1 MKEVVVISGKGG
13 TGKTT
18 ITAALAYHLQAKCI
32 VADCDVDAADM
43 HLIFSNKT
51 VEKRK
56 FYSGKEAIINRE
68 LCKNC
73 GLCQQKC
80 RFDAI
85 ISLSNYK
92 KVDPFSCEGCG
103 LCARICPHNAIE
115 MVDRLVGD
123 FYVSDI
129 RTDTKMVHAKLL
141 PGGEN
146 SGKLV
151 AEVKKE
157 SRIQAEKLQKKFII
171 VDGSPGIGCPVISSL
186 SGADLALLVT
196 EPTMSAL
203 HDLKRVVELLQ
214 KFQIPAGCIIN
225 KSDLNS
231 NISDEIKK
239 FLEENDISL
248 LTEFTY
254 NKNFIHAVKS
264 GQAINEYDPF
274 YTKETIADVWDKI
287 EKILN
292 KNNPVG
298 EEK

>member
-1 MKEVVVISGKGG
+1 MKEIVVISGKGG

-18 ITAALAYHLQAKCI
+18 ITAALAYHLKDNCI

-56 FYSGKEAIINRE
+56 FYSGKEAVINRE

-73 GLCQQKC
+73 GLCQKKC
-80 RFDAI
+80 RFDAV

-92 KVDPFSCEGCG
+92 KIDSLSCEGCG
-103 LCARICPHNAIE
+103 LCSHICPHNAIR
-115 MVDRLVGD
+115 MVDRFVGD
-123 FYVSDI
+123 FFISTI
-129 RTDTKMVHAKLL
+129 RTNTKMVHARLL

-157 SRIQAEKLQKKFII
+157 SRIQAEKDNKPYII

-186 SGADLALLVT
+186 SGANLALLVT

-214 KFQIPAGCIIN
+214 KFQIPAACIIN
-225 KSDLNS
+225 KSDLNKQ
-231 NISDEIKK
+231 ISQEIKE
-239 FLEENDISL
+239 FLDQNDIKL
-248 LTEFTY
+248 LTEFAY
-254 NKNFIHAVKS
+254 SKSFIHAVKS
-264 GQAINEYDPF
+264 GQAINEYDPY
-274 YTKETIADVWDKI
+274 YTKDQISLVWNEL
-287 EKILN
+287 EKLV
-292 KNNPVG
+292 K
-298 EEK
+298 K

>member
-1 MKEVVVISGKGG
+1 MKEIVVISGKGG

-18 ITAALAYHLQAKCI
+18 ITAALAYHLQDQCI

-43 HLIFSNKT
+43 HLIFGNKA

-73 GLCQQKC
+73 GLCQEKC

-92 KVDPFSCEGCG
+92 KVDPLSCEGCG
-103 LCARICPHNAIE
+103 LCSYICPFDAIT
-115 MVDRLVGD
+115 MVDRFVGD
-123 FYVSDI
+123 FFISDI
-129 RTDTKMVHAKLL
+129 RTNTKMVHAKLI

-157 SRIQAEKLQKKFII
+157 ARVQAEKLNKKIII

-186 SGADLALLVT
+186 SGANLALLVT

-203 HDLKRVVELLQ
+203 HDLKRVVELLRM
-214 KFQIPAGCIIN
+214 FQIPSGCIIN
-225 KSDLNS
+225 KSDLNKDVL
-231 NISDEIKK
+231 DEIKQ
-239 FLEENDISL
+239 FLKDNDIML
-248 LTEFTY
+248 LTEFAY
-254 NKNFIHAVKS
+254 NRNFIHAVKS

-274 YTKETIADVWDKI
+274 YTKDAIAEVW
-287 EKILN
+287 N
-292 KNNPVG
+292 KLEIMIN
-298 EEK
+298 KQ

>member
-18 ITAALAYHLQAKCI
+18 ITAALAYHLQDKCI

-51 VEKRK
+51 IESRE

-73 GLCQQKC
+73 GLCQEKC

-92 KVDPFSCEGCG
+92 KVDPFGCEGCG
-103 LCARICPHNAIE
+103 LCSYICPYNAIKME
-115 MVDRLVGD
+115 DRLVGD
-123 FYVSDI
+123 FFISDI
-129 RTDTKMVHAKLL
+129 RTNTKMVHAKLL

-157 SRIQAEKLQKKFII
+157 SKALAEKLGKDYII

-186 SGADLALLVT
+186 SGANIALLVT

-214 KFQIPAGCIIN
+214 KFQIPAACIIN
-225 KSDLNS
+225 KSDLNKD
-231 NISDEIKK
+231 ILLELKQ
-239 FLEENDISL
+239 FLADNDIIL
-248 LTEFTY
+248 LIEFKY

-274 YTKETIADVWDKI
+274 YTRETITDVWNQL
-287 EKILN
+287 EILIN
-292 KNNPVG
+292 K
-298 EEK
+298 

>member
-1 MKEVVVISGKGG
+1 MKEIVVISGKGG

-18 ITAALAYHLQAKCI
+18 ITAALAYHLKDKCI

-51 VEKRK
+51 IEKRK
-56 FYSGKEAIINRE
+56 FYSGKEAVINRE

-73 GLCQQKC
+73 GLCQDKC
-80 RFDAI
+80 RFDAV

-92 KVDPFSCEGCG
+92 KIDPLSCEGCG
-103 LCARICPHNAIE
+103 LCSHICPHNAIT
-115 MVDRLVGD
+115 MVDRFVGD
-123 FYVSDI
+123 FFISDI
-129 RTDTKMVHAKLL
+129 RTNTKMVHAKLL

-157 SRIQAEKLQKKFII
+157 SKVQAGKENKEYII

-186 SGADLALLVT
+186 SGANLALLVT

-203 HDLKRVVELLQ
+203 HDLKRVVELLK

-225 KSDLNS
+225 KADLNR
-231 NISDEIKK
+231 NISLEILD
-239 FLEENDISL
+239 FLKDNEIEL
-248 LTEFTY
+248 LAEFSY
-254 NKNFIHAVKS
+254 SKNFIHAVKS
-264 GQAINEYDPF
+264 GQAINEYDPY
-274 YTKETIADVWDKI
+274 YTKDQITKI
-287 EKILN
+287 WN
-292 KNNPVG
+292 KLEVLVN
-298 EEK
+298 K

>member
-1 MKEVVVISGKGG
+1 MKEIVVISGKGG

-18 ITAALAYHLQAKCI
+18 ITAALAYHLKDKCI

-73 GLCQQKC
+73 GLCQEKC

-85 ISLSNYK
+85 VSLSNYK
-92 KVDPFSCEGCG
+92 KIDSLSCEGCG
-103 LCARICPHNAIE
+103 LCSYICPHNAIT
-115 MVDRLVGD
+115 MVDRFVGD
-123 FYVSDI
+123 FYISDI
-129 RTDTKMVHAKLL
+129 RTNTKMVHAKLL

-157 SRIQAEKLQKKFII
+157 SRVQAEKDQKDYII

-186 SGADLALLVT
+186 SGANLALLVT

-203 HDLKRVVELLQ
+203 HDLRRVVELLD
-214 KFQIPAGCIIN
+214 KFQIPAACVIN
-225 KSDLNS
+225 KADLNS
-231 NISDEIKK
+231 EISAEIKD
-239 FLEENDISL
+239 FLQGNNIQL
-248 LTEFTY
+248 LTEFNY
-254 NKNFIHAVKS
+254 SKNFIHAVKS
-264 GQAINEYDPF
+264 GQAINEYDPY
-274 YTKETIADVWDKI
+274 YTKEQIAQVWDKL
-287 EKILN
+287 ENLVNN
-292 KNNPVG
+292 K
-298 EEK
+298 

>member
-18 ITAALAYHLQAKCI
+18 ITAALAYHLQDRCI

-51 VEKRK
+51 LEKRK
-56 FYSGKEAIINRE
+56 FFSGKEAVVNRD

-73 GLCQQKC
+73 GLCQEKC

-92 KVDPFSCEGCG
+92 KVDPLSCEGCG
-103 LCARICPHNAIE
+103 LCYHICPYNAIT

-123 FYVSDI
+123 FYISDI
-129 RTDTKMVHAKLL
+129 RTNTKMVHAKLL

-157 SRIQAEKLQKKFII
+157 SRLQAEKMQKNFII

-186 SGADLALLVT
+186 SGADIALLVT

-203 HDLKRVVELLQ
+203 HDLKRVVELLK
-214 KFQIPAGCIIN
+214 KFQIPSACIIN
-225 KSDLNS
+225 KSDLNN
-231 NISDEIKK
+231 NISAEIKE
-239 FLEENDISL
+239 FLLENEISL

-274 YTKETIADVWDKI
+274 YTKETIAEVWNQLERI
-287 EKILN
+287 IN
-292 KNNPVG
+292 K
-298 EEK
+298 K